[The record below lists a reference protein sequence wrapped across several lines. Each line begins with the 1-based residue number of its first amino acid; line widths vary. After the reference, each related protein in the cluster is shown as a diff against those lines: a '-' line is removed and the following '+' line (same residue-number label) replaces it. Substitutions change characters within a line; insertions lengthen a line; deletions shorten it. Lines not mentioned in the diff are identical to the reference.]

1 MQWQHAFTSGASCSN
16 QTCTDI
22 TGIIY
27 SVHQTGDGGY
37 VVAGALDQLQSG
49 GTPLVPWLAKVDGA
63 GDLLWQHL
71 YYEASPST
79 GASLSEY
86 FASSTLSPGGGVLG
100 LGWTEDPSTLLGDLF
115 AVRTDGSGLVGAC
128 TDVRNATPISAI
140 NPGLSS
146 LAPAFPLQS
155 TITPSGQGSSI
166 ILTTSINTQGRC

>member
-1 MQWQHAFTSGASCSN
+1 MQWQHAYTGGVNCSN

-22 TGIIY
+22 TGIIC

-49 GTPLVPWLAKVDGA
+49 TPLVPWLGQVDGA

-71 YYEASPST
+71 YCEVNPST

-100 LGWTEDPSTLLGDLF
+100 LGWTEDPTTPLGDF
-115 AVRTDGSGLVGAC
+115 FGIKTDGSGLLGTC
-128 TDVRNATPISAI
+128 SDVRNPTPISAI
-140 NPGLSS
+140 NPALSG
-146 LAPAFPLQS
+146 LAPALPLQT
-155 TITPSGQGSSI
+155 TITPSGPGSS
-166 ILTTSINTQGRC
+166 TTLITSVNTQGRC